1 MRELVLFLIVLV
13 IVGIIWVTVVN
24 VVGMVIE
31 YSISLITPVGE
42 TILIY
47 ALISMYGNKNENK
60 NDQ

>member
-31 YSISLITPVGE
+31 SSISLLTPVGA